1 MEKKR
6 VAGRF
11 VRENEDGP
19 VVKRAVGA
27 PRPKYCRTFTR
38 KRVAEVLPE
47 IVERFSEEAK
57 KGSIQHAKVLMKLGG
72 LDQRDA
78 PPKPRKQR
86 GKSLIGLLMEDLER
100 GPTGGLGKE
109 PAGGQAEEGSPS
121 GETAAEA

>member
-1 MEKKR
+1 
-6 VAGRF
+6 

-19 VVKRAVGA
+19 AVKRAVGA

-78 PPKPRKQR
+78 PRKPAKRR
-86 GKSLIGLLMEDLER
+86 GKSLIGLLREDLAQR
-100 GPTGGLGKE
+100 PVGGSGKE
-109 PAGGQAEEGSPS
+109 PAGEGAASPVEP
-121 GETAAEA
+121 GTEGDGC